1 MNPSEEERTG
11 IPSPILNPAATTGES
26 CANIDYGRNRP
37 TKKLPLLFCEI
48 FGPNAEFLQVRNSVI
63 VLVWAFAVLVDPL
76 FLYTPVVN
84 KDMMC
89 VTVDKKL
96 AAVAFTFR
104 LLADMCYLSAIIGG
118 LVPVH
123 KVGTPE
129 VGIAVGRRGSAKE
142 TLGRC
147 NLISILAIS
156 PIPYVVILFYAEIIR
171 GSRSTRMFLNFLLVL
186 HYMTQVVRFNDFR
199 KILEK
204 NITKHTPKI
213 WIDGVFNFWIR
224 TSFTFFTC
232 ILASQVFGAFWYF
245 FSLQREIDCWQYAC
259 RSENACELEGFNC
272 RDKDTFR
279 NVTLLNNLCRPAT
292 ANPPAAT
299 FFDFGIFLDAIR
311 SGILSSTDFPQ
322 KFLHCFW
329 WGLRNI
335 SSFGQNLQTS
345 NYIWENL
352 FAVFV
357 SVTGLLLVLIYL
369 NAILQMY
376 VQLTAALS
384 KENRKLREM
393 KKRSPQIASWFDEN
407 DLPLDWK
414 EKIMTCALHKLNA
427 DEDIDIIN
435 IHNILPRKDLMDIK
449 RHLCLNT
456 LNKVSMLQNVSEKE
470 FEVFCKYLKP
480 VIYKADTFIVREGE
494 PFYKMLFITQGTVRT
509 YTTTSDDGRGSS
521 STGNTVGDECFQKGD
536 FYGEELLQDWVSIRR
551 FFSYSTKNVRCITK
565 VEGFTLTI
573 KDIERSRNIADKAKY
588 KQKIEPL
595 ESEEA

>member
-63 VLVWAFAVLVDPL
+63 VLVWAVAVLVDPL

-129 VGIAVGRRGSAKE
+129 VGIAVGRRVSAKE

-147 NLISILAIS
+147 NLINILAIA

-213 WIDGVFNFWIR
+213 WIEGVFNFWIR

-232 ILASQVFGAFWYF
+232 ILASQVFGAFW
-245 FSLQREIDCWQYAC
+245 
-259 RSENACELEGFNC
+259 
-272 RDKDTFR
+272 DKDTFR

-292 ANPPAAT
+292 ANPPTAT
-299 FFDFGIFLDAIR
+299 LFDFGIFLDAIQ

-357 SVTGLLLVLIYL
+357 SVTGLLLVL

-376 VQLTAALS
+376 IQSTAALS

-427 DEDIDIIN
+427 DEDINIKN
-435 IHNILPRKDLMDIK
+435 IHDILPRKELMDIK

-470 FEVFCKYLKP
+470 FDEFCEYLKP
-480 VIYKADTFIVREGE
+480 VIYEADTFIAREGE
-494 PFYKMLFITQGTVRT
+494 PFSKMLFITQGTVRT

-536 FYGEELLQDWVSIRR
+536 FYGEELLQDWVSIKRL
-551 FFSYSTKNVRCITK
+551 FSYSTKNVRCITK

-573 KDIERSRNIADKAKY
+573 NDMERSINIADKGKY

-595 ESEEA
+595 EWEEA